1 MLSPLAQLLIDD
13 VKLRLTEESI
23 PRILKCLDML
33 TDKQVMHSFN
43 DHTNSI
49 ANLIVHLEGN
59 SSQWLLN
66 TFAHAEFERNR
77 KAEFEIE
84 QSLSIN
90 ELKER
95 MIMLKT
101 KILDCLSMITS
112 VQLEANYTI
121 QGFEVNGVS
130 VLVHVTEH
138 FSYHT
143 GQIALIAKIF
153 MNQATLFYN
162 DSALN
167 AFKK

>member
-1 MLSPLAQLLIDD
+1 MLSPTAKLLIED
-13 VKLRLTEESI
+13 VKVRLTEESI

-33 TDKQVMHSFN
+33 SEDQVRYSFN

-49 ANLIVHLEGN
+49 SNLIVHLEGN

-66 TFAHAEFERNR
+66 TFANAAFERDR
-77 KAEFEIE
+77 KAEFEND
-84 QSLSIN
+84 QNLSIN

-95 MIMLKT
+95 LIALKS
-101 KILDCLSMITS
+101 KIHSCLELITS
-112 VQLEANYTI
+112 AQLEAVYSI
-121 QGFEVNGVS
+121 QGFEVNGVA

-143 GQIALIAKIF
+143 GQIALIAKIIS
-153 MNQATLFYN
+153 NRATLFYD